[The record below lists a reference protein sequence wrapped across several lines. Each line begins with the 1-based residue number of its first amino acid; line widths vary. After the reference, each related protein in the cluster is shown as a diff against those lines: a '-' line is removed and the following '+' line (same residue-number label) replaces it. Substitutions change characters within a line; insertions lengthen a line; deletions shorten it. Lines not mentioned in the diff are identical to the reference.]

1 MPRVEKDIERRWEQV
16 YLHDE
21 RSECMVDTLA
31 TLDLENGNK
40 LGLLCGNDID
50 LSKTAERLKYL
61 LDIYFEM
68 KDITSTD

>member
-1 MPRVEKDIERRWEQV
+1 MPRVEKNIERRWEQSI
-16 YLHDE
+16 LHDE
-21 RSECMVDTLA
+21 RSECMVDMLA

-50 LSKTAERLKYL
+50 LNKTAEHLKYL

-68 KDITSTD
+68 KDITSTS